1 MSEGFKVVLNFEV
14 IERGIIWQDMSKQF
28 PQPRYIPLFVSEIID
43 ELPLCFVGCHA
54 EFVIELAVCSFHT

>member
-1 MSEGFKVVLNFEV
+1 
-14 IERGIIWQDMSKQF
+14 MSKQF